1 MKLNDMGT
9 KRVDN
14 EDMPIE
20 SADILFVYG
29 LSQEIG
35 RIVRPAGIRCNF
47 SAPDSTRWLYLVKV
61 RFPMEHATHVVYSIK
76 CKTCNSEYVA
86 ETMRTLNVCSKE
98 P

>member
-14 EDMPIE
+14 GEAPVE
-20 SADILFVYG
+20 SANIPFVNG

-76 CKTCNSEYVA
+76 CKTF
-86 ETMRTLNVCSKE
+86 
-98 P
+98 